1 MSRPSYF
8 DYIIEEILEFDKDE
22 IKLLN
27 QLRYRIVN
35 TITRRITLTS
45 LDKELAYKDMNMGM
59 YKTLCDWI
67 FYVNT
72 Y

>member
-59 YKTLCDWI
+59 YKTLRDWI